1 MLSKYWGI
9 DIPIPEQKM
18 ISAGEEVL
26 IIPHDTLDDILHNS
40 ELAIENNVCIHA
52 VQLATNE
59 PRHYAFLCTISD
71 KNGRRAESVGEACD
85 PTLTT
90 EIAQNY
96 PVLMAYKRAF
106 DDAAIKYLGL
116 EGKVYSDQQIS
127 SSDSASTTTFEMS
140 AGFGPDDEDDDA
152 DADSDGSTDNAA
164 EEHQADKANAANERR
179 PKGRGRSANS
189 EASTSK
195 PAPDFGPDEDDDDDS
210 FADRSSRSQ
219 DEPKP
224 RKGKKGR
231 GRIATEADSKPVGAK
246 HSRGSTYGRRNDK
259 PNFEQ
264 SGSLGAEEHDNG
276 EVPDYESSAAWDED
290 LEEED
295 PSQYHDYDAK
305 FMHPA
310 FDTPLSVREIY
321 AIAPDK
327 VYWAASQMH
336 VYGGPNIAL
345 RLTCQNF
352 IKDLEEQEK

>member
-52 VQLATNE
+52 IQLTTNE
-59 PRHYAFLCTISD
+59 PQHYAFLCTISD
-71 KNGRRAESVGEACD
+71 KNGRRAESVGEACN

-127 SSDSASTTTFEMS
+127 SSDSASTTTFKMS
-140 AGFGPDDEDDDA
+140 AGFGPDDEDDDTG
-152 DADSDGSTDNAA
+152 SDGNTDNAP
-164 EEHQADKANAANERR
+164 EGHQADETNAVNEHRT
-179 PKGRGRSANS
+179 KGRGRSVS
-189 EASTSK
+189 GEAGHSK

-210 FADRSSRSQ
+210 FAGRTPHSQ
-219 DEPKP
+219 DAPST
-224 RKGKKGR
+224 RKGRKNR
-231 GRIATEADSKPVGAK
+231 GRIATESDSKPAGTK
-246 HSRGSTYGRRNDK
+246 HGRGSTYGRRNDK
-259 PNFEQ
+259 PSFEQ

-276 EVPDYESSAAWDED
+276 RAPDYEGSAAWDED

-295 PSQYHDYDAK
+295 PSQYHDYDVK

-310 FDTPLSVREIY
+310 FDKPLTVREIF
-321 AIAPDK
+321 AIDPDK
-327 VYWAASQMH
+327 VYWAATQMYA
-336 VYGGPNIAL
+336 YGESSVAL

-352 IKDLEEQEK
+352 INELKEQES